1 MTLGLRIKKLR
12 QRKKMNQKELAQ
24 ASGISQA
31 TISRLEADLV
41 MQLKSDAL
49 SRLASALGTT
59 VDYLI
64 GREDTMSESDNQT
77 SNSEAQDLLNSFKE
91 LSPDG
96 RQELLN
102 YLDYLES
109 KMTQQPEKKKSK
121 RRKK

>member
-1 MTLGLRIKKLR
+1 MGLGQKIKDVRK
-12 QRKKMNQKELAQ
+12 QRGMNQKELAR

-31 TISRLEADLV
+31 TISRLEAGLV

-49 SRLASALGTT
+49 SRLASALGIT

-64 GREDTMSESDNQT
+64 GKTDSMLPSDTINSDSET
-77 SNSEAQDLLNSFKE
+77 EELLNSYRE

-109 KMTQQPEKKKSK
+109 RMILEKEKKKPE
-121 RRKK
+121 RKKK